1 MAVYD
6 NRINILPASTK
17 YEVVVDVRG
26 QSWSQDMLDD
36 ILSRITQRTNGK
48 VAVSFVK

>member
-6 NRINILPASTK
+6 NCINILPASTK

-36 ILSRITQRTNGK
+36 IFLVLLKELMERLQ
-48 VAVSFVK
+48 FHL